1 MQDRNDSN
9 NVGEMVHVV
18 CIPFTIRRRDGDKA
32 CLRDIAQALGE
43 QWEEKPDARSV
54 DEKLQEY
61 QAQAYFHPFVRR
73 FLFDPCRVKRFQH
86 KDVAALTVDLDS
98 QLTGPF
104 PITLDAHCE
113 LALFQPDIG
122 ILLLETVSRQ
132 PLALQKAQLLID
144 TLRRLYPPY
153 FTSFPQD
160 KPTAWQGGH
169 CPVSVTLL
177 DRAGNAIGKPGSF
190 REDAPEK
197 FSTYLDA
204 MLKKGGEP
212 AYPLA
217 AHWQTLLAAFDF
229 AGDGNAPY
237 LALQLGDD
245 RAPIMTW
252 LAVDNLRAI
261 DPGNWVRTCFADE
274 PGDSRTPYAGKF
286 LQNFER
292 DFCYDRYWYADDDE
306 NEYPPSRILNCGYA
320 FSFVGSAKSDF
331 FTKDALFNFRHIYVE
346 MGMIAHFQ
354 KAALLA
360 ASRRLS
366 QLVGRNEAGITMP
379 DQGEVRAFY
388 DQFVE
393 FTQNFWFDEISP
405 QEQGRE
411 LFQMWREHLRIQE
424 LYDEVRQE
432 LKDLVDYTEM
442 RATGDLN
449 KKVYFFGSVGIV
461 IAFLSLL
468 SSIFGMNK
476 PEDFCWY
483 HGAGAIASVAGFIGL
498 LIFAWQ
504 KGLLKRNTSP

>member
-1 MQDRNDSN
+1 MQDRNNSN

-18 CIPFTIRRRDGDKA
+18 CIPFTIRPRGGGKA
-32 CLRDIAQALGE
+32 CLRDIAKELSA
-43 QWEEKPDARSV
+43 QWKEKTDAQTV
-54 DEKLQEY
+54 DGKLQEY

-73 FLFDPCRVKRFQH
+73 FLFDPNRAKRFQR
-86 KDVAALTVDLDS
+86 KDVKALTIDLDS
-98 QLTGPF
+98 LLTEAF
-104 PITLDAHCE
+104 SITLTVSRCE

-122 ILLLETVSRQ
+122 ILLLETEHRQ

-144 TLRRLYPPY
+144 ALRRLYPPY
-153 FTSFPQD
+153 FTSFSQD
-160 KPTAWQGGH
+160 KPEVWQAGH
-169 CPVSVTLL
+169 CPVKVTLL
-177 DRAGNAIGKPGSF
+177 DGAGNAIGAPGSF

-217 AHWQTLLAAFDF
+217 AHWQTLLKEFDF
-229 AGDGNAPY
+229 AGDGNTPY

-252 LAVDNLRAI
+252 LALDDPCAI

-274 PGDSRTPYAGKF
+274 PGNSRTPYAGKF

-292 DFCYDRYWYADDDE
+292 DFCYDRYWYADDE
-306 NEYPPSRILNCGYA
+306 NESSPSRILNCGYA
-320 FSFVGSAKSDF
+320 FSFVGCAMDGF
-331 FTKDALFNFRHIYVE
+331 FTNNALFNFRHIYVE
-346 MGMIAHFQ
+346 MGLIAHFQ
-354 KAALLA
+354 KASLLA

-366 QLVGRNEAGITMP
+366 QLVGRDEADITMP
-379 DQGEVRAFY
+379 DQNEVRAFY

-411 LFQMWREHLRIQE
+411 LFQMWREHLRIPE

-442 RATGDLN
+442 RATGELN
-449 KKVYFFGSVGIV
+449 EKVRFFGVVGIC

-483 HGAGAIASVAGFIGL
+483 HNAGAIASVVGFIGL
-498 LIFAWQ
+498 LIFARQ
-504 KGLLKRNTSP
+504 KGLLKRNKP